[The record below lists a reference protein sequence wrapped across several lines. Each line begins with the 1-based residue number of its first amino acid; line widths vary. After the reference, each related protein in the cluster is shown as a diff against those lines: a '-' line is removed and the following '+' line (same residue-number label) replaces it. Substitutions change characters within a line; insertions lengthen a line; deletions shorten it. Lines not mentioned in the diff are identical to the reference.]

1 MQRTFLCSVGCGI
14 ALASVGAA
22 QSFNYADF
30 TNTTGLVLN
39 GNATQTGVALH
50 ITSPFTTQ
58 RGTFWYSTPVNV
70 AAGFDTTFTF
80 RIAVPTGNLGAD
92 GMAFVIQN
100 DPRGT
105 AALGDSGSDIGC
117 YAEPTSPVGTAIA
130 NGLAIEIDTYQIAAG
145 WNDPDAN
152 HISIHTNGTGDI
164 LGSETYSLGLYSPAA
179 NMSDGL
185 LHTMRVHYQPGTL
198 DVYFD
203 NTTTTPSLSVPY
215 SFATGGTWTAGGTVG
230 GLNLIGGTSAYVGFT
245 AATGGS
251 WEAHNALSWS
261 FGPLVSNPVTYC
273 TGGTSANGCVAS
285 ISGSANPSVTLA
297 HPCTVTVSNLEGAK
311 SGIIFYGLLQQAAPW
326 ATGSSSYLCV
336 KAPTQRTGTQNS
348 GGNAGLCDGLLMLD
362 WNAYQSAHPTALG
375 SPWTTGV
382 SAYCQG
388 WYRDPPAP
396 KTTSLSNALQLTY
409 TP

>member
-1 MQRTFLCSVGCGI
+1 MQRTILWSIPCG
-14 ALASVGAA
+14 ALLASASAA
-22 QSFNYADF
+22 QSFNYVDF

-50 ITSPFTTQ
+50 ITSPLTTQ
-58 RGTFWYSTPVNV
+58 KGSFWYSTPVNV
-70 AAGFDTTFTF
+70 AAGFDTTFAF
-80 RIAVPTGNLGAD
+80 RIAVPAGNLGAD

-105 AALGDSGSDIGC
+105 AALADSGSDLGC

-130 NGLAIEIDTYQIAAG
+130 NGLAIEIDTYQIVAG

-164 LGSETYSLGLYSPAA
+164 LGSETYSLGLYSPAV
-179 NMSDGL
+179 NMSDGA

-198 DVYFD
+198 DVYLD

-230 GLNLIGGTSAYVGFT
+230 GLNLIGGTNAYVGFT

-251 WEAHNALSWS
+251 WESHNALSWS
-261 FGPLVSNPVTYC
+261 FGPLVSNPTSYC
-273 TGGTSANGCVAS
+273 TAGTSANGCVAS
-285 ISGSANPSVTLA
+285 ISANANPSVTFA
-297 HPCTVTVSNLEGAK
+297 HPCMITVSSVEGAK
-311 SGIIFYGLLQQAAPW
+311 SGIIFYGLGQTATPW

-348 GGNAGLCDGLLMLD
+348 GGTVTLCDGNLFLD
-362 WNAYQSAHPTALG
+362 WNAYQAANPSALG
-375 SPWTTGV
+375 NPWLTGV

-396 KTTSLSNALQLTY
+396 KTTSLSNAVKLTY
-409 TP
+409 LP

>member
-1 MQRTFLCSVGCGI
+1 MQRTAFWSIGCCI
-14 ALASVGAA
+14 ALASSSAA

-50 ITSPFTTQ
+50 VTSPLTTQ
-58 RGTFWYSTPVNV
+58 KGSFWYSTPVNV

-80 RIAVPTGNLGAD
+80 RIAVPTGNAGAD

-105 AALGDSGSDIGC
+105 AALADSGSDIGC
-117 YAEPTSPVGTAIA
+117 YAEPTSAAGTAIA
-130 NGLAIEIDTYQIAAG
+130 NSIAIEIDTYQIGAP

-179 NMSDGL
+179 NMSDGA
-185 LHTMRVHYQPGTL
+185 LHTLRVLYQPGTL
-198 DVYFD
+198 DVFLD
-203 NTTTTPSLSVPY
+203 STTPSLSVSY

-230 GLNLIGGTSAYVGFT
+230 GLNLIGGNSAYVGFT
-245 AATGGS
+245 AATGGA
-251 WEAHNALSWS
+251 WEAHNVLSWS
-261 FGPLVSNPVTYC
+261 FGPLVSNPTSYC
-273 TGGTSANGCVAS
+273 TAGTSANGCVAA
-285 ISGSANPSVTLA
+285 ISANANPSVSFA
-297 HPCTVTVSNLEGAK
+297 HPCTVTVGNVEGAK
-311 SGIIFYGLLQQAAPW
+311 SGIIFYGLAQVATPW
-326 ATGSSSYLCV
+326 ASGSSSYLCV

-348 GGNAGLCDGLLMLD
+348 GGTIGQCNGILALD
-362 WNAYQSAHPTALG
+362 WNAYQSANPTALG
-375 SPWTTGV
+375 VPWTTGI

-396 KTTSLSNALQLTY
+396 KTTSLSNALALTY
-409 TP
+409 VP